1 MKMQPGGPSFA
12 RRSFLTGLLATTALP
27 FPALGCSP
35 AGNAAGAAAG
45 GRVLVIGAGFAG
57 LSAARALQQSGAS
70 VTILEAR
77 DRIGGRV
84 CTDRTLGQPVDL
96 GPCWLHGG
104 PKNPLKDVASANR
117 IVTRVTDYTNMRL
130 FARDASGGAPVSRE
144 AAIEFADR
152 FVSAMESSAMRMNLR
167 EVSVGAVFE
176 AAAVSLRS
184 RSGNASPALL
194 DLQRWYLESNFNAPL
209 EEVSAAA
216 FLDESSTAP
225 GNGTWPED
233 DRFVIDGMDRLTGQL
248 AQGLD
253 IRLGHVVE
261 AIEWRGGG
269 VRASTTGATYS
280 ADAVVITV
288 PVGVLARGAI
298 RFTPVLP
305 AEHLHALANI
315 RMGALNKVY
324 LQFAR
329 TDWNPRVD
337 FLALH
342 SDPAPLCY
350 SLLNLASY
358 NGQSALMGF
367 TAGAAA
373 REVERLDDDEVA
385 GRVLQGLAAA
395 RGRRMPEPVAVRI
408 TRWGS
413 DPFASGSYSYLP
425 VGTSGGIRRQL
436 SKPVAGKLFFAG
448 EATHQ
453 ADPSTVHGAYWSG
466 MRAAGEALA
475 RVT

>member
-1 MKMQPGGPSFA
+1 M
-12 RRSFLTGLLATTALP
+12 GLLASTALP
-27 FPALGCSP
+27 MQALGHPS
-35 AGNAAGAAAG
+35 AQAAA

-57 LSAARALQQSGAS
+57 LSAARALQQSGVS

-84 CTDRTLGQPVDL
+84 CTDRSLGQPVDL

-104 PKNPLKDVASANR
+104 AKNPLKDVASANR
-117 IVTRVTDYTNMRL
+117 ITTRVTDYTNMRL
-130 FARDASGGAPVSRE
+130 FARDAAGGAPVSRE

-152 FVSAMESSAMRMNLR
+152 FVSAMEASAMRMNLR
-167 EVSVGAVFE
+167 EVSVGEVFE
-176 AAAVSLRS
+176 AAAIRLRGTN
-184 RSGNASPALL
+184 GNASPALL

-233 DRFVIDGMDRLTGQL
+233 DRFVIDGMDRLTSQI

-253 IRLGHVVE
+253 IRLGTVVDE
-261 AIEWRGGG
+261 IEWLGAG
-269 VRASTTGATYS
+269 VRVSAGGATCQ
-280 ADAVVITV
+280 ADAVVVTV

-298 RFTPVLP
+298 RFTPALP
-305 AEHLHALANI
+305 AQHAHALGHI
-315 RMGALNKVY
+315 GMGALNKVY

-342 SDPAPLCY
+342 ADPAPLCY

-373 REVERLDDDEVA
+373 REVERLGDDEIA
-385 GRVLQGLAAA
+385 GRVLQSLSAA
-395 RGRRMPEPVAVRI
+395 RGRRMPDPVAVRV

-413 DPFASGSYSYLP
+413 DPFSFGSYSYLP
-425 VGTSGGIRRQL
+425 VGTSGAIRRQL
-436 SKPVAGKLFFAG
+436 AQPVAGRLYFAG

-466 MRAAGEALA
+466 LRAAGEVLT
-475 RVT
+475 RFG